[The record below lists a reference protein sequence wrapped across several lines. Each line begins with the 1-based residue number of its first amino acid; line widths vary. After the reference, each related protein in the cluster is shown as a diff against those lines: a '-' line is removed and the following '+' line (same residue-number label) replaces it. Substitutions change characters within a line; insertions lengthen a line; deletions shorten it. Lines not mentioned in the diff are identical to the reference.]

1 MISRDDASV
10 KNSELISVFFRQEAY
25 EGMLLKRSKEGNE
38 IHNQGRRGKYV
49 TRMMTERVSK
59 RSSGIRTEFDTRIL
73 ISLEGELYRG

>member
-38 IHNQGRRGKYV
+38 IHNQGR
-49 TRMMTERVSK
+49 
-59 RSSGIRTEFDTRIL
+59 
-73 ISLEGELYRG
+73 